1 MGSFYTHK
9 ASEWRR
15 MPGKIDTPLNKK
27 LLNVKWG
34 EFNIRNLFNIENT
47 LSFNTDRLVDGN
59 EYDYITRTSL
69 NQGILKTTGYVNDN
83 NINPAGNWS
92 LGLLQMDFFYRKRPW
107 YAGQFVR
114 KITPKFK
121 VTDNIA
127 LFFTT
132 VLNRLKNKLLSV
144 LVRDIDKFFLDSKI
158 SLPIT
163 DEGKADFDFISSF
176 MEELETE
183 YIKVLG
189 AYLKVAGFE
198 NYELTDNEKDSLIN
212 IKERG
217 WSDYKLGNLFEEI
230 STITLPYKAK
240 ELPKNPT
247 GEFILPCLTSSFRNQ
262 GLNYYAPKKGATIL
276 KNVISIPSNSDVY
289 RAYFQSNEFTVLSD
303 AYAIHW
309 KDSSMQIS
317 QNQYLFMVMCINKV
331 TDLPIY
337 SYKNKLGGWNVVKN
351 KYIKLPTKDNKIDF
365 DFMET
370 FITAIKKLVLKYLIT
385 YTENKTMMIKS

>member
-1 MGSFYTHK
+1 
-9 ASEWRR
+9 
-15 MPGKIDTPLNKK
+15 MPGKIDTPLNKN

-34 EFNIRNLFNIENT
+34 EFSIRNLFNIENT
-47 LSFNTDRLVDGN
+47 LSFNTNRLVDGN

-69 NQGILKTTGYVNDN
+69 NQGILKTTGYINND

-163 DEGKADFDFISSF
+163 DEGKVDFDFISSF

-183 YIKVLG
+183 YIKELG
-189 AYLKVAGFE
+189 VYLKVAGFE
-198 NYELTDNEKDSLIN
+198 NYGLTDNEKESLIN
-212 IKERG
+212 IKKRV

-240 ELPKNPT
+240 GLPKKPT

-262 GLNYYAPKKGATIL
+262 GLNYYIPKEGTTIL

-317 QNQYLFMVMCINKV
+317 QNQYLFMVMCINKI

-337 SYKNKLGGWNVVKN
+337 SYKNKLGGWNVVCK
-351 KYIKLPTKDNKIDF
+351 KDIMLPTKNGQIDF
-365 DFMET
+365 EYMET
-370 FITAIKKLVLKYLIT
+370 YINAIKKLVIKDVIVFADQKIT
-385 YTENKTMMIKS
+385 ATKEIINKK